1 MERNSSE
8 SEKLGIGGY
17 VILEGILGHNRSEGI
32 AKKWN
37 EKEKEKANIQTD
49 V

>member
-17 VILEGILGHNRSEGI
+17 VILEAILGHNRSKGI
-32 AKKWN
+32 AKKV
-37 EKEKEKANIQTD
+37 E
-49 V
+49 